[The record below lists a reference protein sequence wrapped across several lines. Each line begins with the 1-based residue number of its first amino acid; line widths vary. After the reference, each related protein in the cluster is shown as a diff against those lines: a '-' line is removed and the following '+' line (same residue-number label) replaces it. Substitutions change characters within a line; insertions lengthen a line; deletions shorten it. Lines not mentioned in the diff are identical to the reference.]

1 MAYASDVGD
10 SGHKS
15 VSQAIVEA
23 GLARNHACEEF
34 PLWPDESVVARDV
47 LFRMFREYANR
58 RLSGLP
64 PVIEQPGLEPEM
76 ARDMMPGL
84 SLPDVDVL
92 IGVHPWA
99 AYFFAELAQR
109 DGFEGP
115 IIAVN
120 TDFYE
125 FPALAHPRIDL
136 YTGVFPKLVLPPAHR
151 ARQRAIGMPVR
162 SGFCQAGPPA
172 AERDLLVAAVGA
184 RPFIPLDE
192 ILAVCSDLQRR
203 LPGVRVVVCAG
214 REPADSPP
222 CDPPSNIEIRHGA
235 TDLSD
240 LMTRARL
247 VLTRPSGATVAE
259 AIAAGAVPVL
269 LPSDVPWEA
278 DAGRHLVYDELAVP
292 LPRGAGPTVEP
303 IVDVVA
309 GLWSDD
315 HRVDA
320 IVAAGRRLELGRSAE
335 RLWQLAEA
343 GRPVAEES
351 RALLEPAEAELLAG
365 YLRTLDEAERSDPM
379 PRTAAFLRRAML
391 DWYGD

>member
-1 MAYASDVGD
+1 MRMAYASDVGD

-15 VSQAIVEA
+15 VSQAIVEE

-34 PLWPDESVVARDV
+34 PLWPDDSVVARDV

-58 RLSGLP
+58 RLSCLP
-64 PVIEQPGLEPEM
+64 PVIEEPGLEPEM
-76 ARDMMPGL
+76 ARDLMPGL

-136 YTGVFPKLVLPPAHR
+136 YTGVFPKRILPPAHR

-162 SGFCQAGPPA
+162 SGFCQAGPPV

-192 ILAVCSDLQRR
+192 ILAACSALQRR

-222 CDPPSNIEIRHGA
+222 FDPPSNIEIRHGA

-278 DAGRHLVYDELAVP
+278 DAARHLVYEGLAVP
-292 LPRGAGPTVEP
+292 LPGKAGP
-303 IVDVVA
+303 IVDAIA

-315 HRVDA
+315 RRVEA
-320 IVAAGRRLELGRSAE
+320 IAAAGRRLELGRSAE

-343 GRPVAEES
+343 GRPAAEES
-351 RALLEPAEAELLAG
+351 RALMEPAETELLEG

>member
-1 MAYASDVGD
+1 MRMAYASDVGD

-15 VSQAIVEA
+15 VCLAIVEE
-23 GLARNHACEEF
+23 GVARNHTCEEF
-34 PLWPDESVVARDV
+34 GLWPEGSVVARDV

-58 RLSGLP
+58 RLPGLP
-64 PVIEQPGLEPEM
+64 PVIEEPGLEPEM
-76 ARDMMPGL
+76 ALDMMPGL

-99 AYFFAELAQR
+99 AYFFAELAER

-125 FPALAHPRIDL
+125 FPALAHPRIDI

-162 SGFCQAGPPA
+162 SGFRRPGPPA
-172 AERDLLVAAVGA
+172 AERNLIVAAVGA
-184 RPFIPLDE
+184 RPFIPLDDV
-192 ILAVCSDLQRR
+192 LTVCSALQRR
-203 LPGVRVVVCAG
+203 LPDVQVVVCAG
-214 REPADSPP
+214 REPADSAPRST
-222 CDPPSNIEIRHGA
+222 PSNIEMRHGA

-240 LMTRARL
+240 LMTKARF
-247 VLTRPSGATVAE
+247 VITRPSGATVAE

-278 DAGRHLVYDELAVP
+278 DAGRHLVYEGLAVP
-292 LPRGAGPTVEP
+292 LPAEAEP
-303 IVDVVA
+303 IVEAVA
-309 GLWSDD
+309 ALWTDAD
-315 HRVDA
+315 RIGA
-320 IVAAGRRLELGRSAE
+320 IVAAGRRLELDRSAE
-335 RLWQLAEA
+335 RLWELAEA
-343 GRPVAEES
+343 GRPAPVEDP
-351 RALLEPAEAELLAG
+351 RAFLDPAEAELLEG
-365 YLRTLDEAERSDPM
+365 YLRTLDEAQGGDPM

-391 DWYGD
+391 DWYAT